1 MVTVVSQ
8 IKLRF
13 GGFFVCFL
21 VLLAVLLGL
30 QDLSSLLRD

>member
-13 GGFFVCFL
+13 GFFVCLFF
-21 VLLAVLLGL
+21 VLLAVLLVL